1 MNLNNDRIGT
11 LNLYAICM
19 FMGLELSSHIP
30 RKDNSLKYEYWQKIH
45 FHYLVRSLY
54 LINCQVVDQVGY

>member
-30 RKDNSLKYEYWQKIH
+30 RKDNSLIYEYWQKIH
-45 FHYLVRSLY
+45 LNYLVLSLNK
-54 LINCQVVDQVGY
+54 INCQVVDQDGY